1 MQNDERAQNEG
12 RAQNKA
18 RNIAIIAGGIL
29 AIAVLLAAW
38 FTIAGWWPIVLD
50 IVLVVTALVSMVL
63 LVALIYAVLS
73 FTRTVL
79 NVRDEVMPVLDSL
92 KTTSNAVREGA
103 KTASAFGVDPA
114 VRTAS
119 VLVGAGEV
127 ASVLLGRGEAKKRAD
142 KRRKRRME
150 IERELADRGQ
160 LNGYR

>member
-1 MQNDERAQNEG
+1 MQNESRT
-12 RAQNKA
+12 QNKLRIA
-18 RNIAIIAGGIL
+18 AIVAAVVVVIAILL
-29 AIAVLLAAW
+29 AIW
-38 FTIAGWWPIVLD
+38 FTIAGVWPVVLD

-63 LVALIYAVLS
+63 LAALIYAVVS

-79 NVRDEVMPVLDSL
+79 NVKDEMMPVLESL

-127 ASVLLGRGEAKKRAD
+127 ASVLLGKGEAKKRAD

>member
-1 MQNDERAQNEG
+1 MQNDG
-12 RAQNKA
+12 RTQSKLRIA
-18 RNIAIIAGGIL
+18 AIIAGVVLVIAIAL
-29 AIAVLLAAW
+29 AIW
-38 FTIAGWWPIVLD
+38 FTIAGWWPVVLD

-63 LVALIYAVLS
+63 LAALVYAVIS

-79 NVRDEVMPVLDSL
+79 NVKDEVMPVLESL

-127 ASVLLGRGEAKKRAD
+127 ASVLLGKGEAKKRAD